1 MAKILLVDDE
11 GSVLQS
17 IGYLI
22 KSDGHDVIAVRDSQ
36 QAAEMINRE
45 SYDLLITDLRMPN
58 VDGMQLITLAHQK
71 TPPIPSIIISAFG
84 SETIAQQSQALG
96 CIAYIQKPFKIQT
109 VIDAVHKAL
118 ESKKDGK

>member
-17 IGYLI
+17 IGMLL
-22 KSDGHDVIAVRDSQ
+22 KSDGHEVIPVRDSQ
-36 QAAEMINRE
+36 QAAEVITKE

-71 TPPIPSIIISAFG
+71 TPPIPSIIISAYG
-84 SETIAQQSQALG
+84 SEKTAQQSKALG
-96 CIAYIQKPFKIQT
+96 CVAYIQKPFKIQ
-109 VIDAVHKAL
+109 AVTEAVRKAL
-118 ESKKDGK
+118 ESK